1 MSWIFCVRDHFAN
14 IPPFIFAGCLNM
26 CSPYIDVFDCIVPPP
41 AQLNNPVPKI
51 FPPILYF
58 HSETTLRTCT
68 GMAPC
73 PSKYIALCYISYQSK
88 CFSFCSK
95 CIDFIF
101 SLYVAALSRKYIL
114 PTKARFRLVERN
126 DYSEMLLNSSRA
138 RQRQRFS
145 VIFADDNALST
156 VDDKMTG
163 PAQRRLND
171 SKFWQSYKSSWQGV
185 LTNSYNFALSALANP
200 YNFDNAGFD
209 FKIFRL
215 RLSATFNSL
224 ASLFVY
230 PVKCFGSIT
239 FSVLTWKIF

>member
-1 MSWIFCVRDHFAN
+1 MSSIALFRLPHNWTIPFQRFFLQFCIFTQRSACARAVAWRPVQAN
-14 IPPFIFAGCLNM
+14 ILHCVAFHIRANAFRFVANALISFLAYMLLHFLENTFC
-26 CSPYIDVFDCIVPPP
+26 
-41 AQLNNPVPKI
+41 QPK
-51 FPPILYF
+51 LG
-58 HSETTLRTCT
+58 S
-68 GMAPC
+68 
-73 PSKYIALCYISYQSK
+73 
-88 CFSFCSK
+88 
-95 CIDFIF
+95 
-101 SLYVAALSRKYIL
+101 
-114 PTKARFRLVERN
+114 RLVERN